1 MSNESVL
8 KKQFSSSDLQRMRN
22 LVQGKT
28 GEKTSVSAGYT
39 KDHVDR
45 KEGDTW
51 EEDGRQWTIKNGVK
65 QNISKLQKA
74 RELGKMPLFC
84 PECKSLMKH
93 RYDEQFYRIHNHC
106 FDCQV
111 KFETKL
117 KREGKWDE
125 YHTQIHN
132 SEIDGLID
140 NYEMWVDDLIN
151 ESNDSFMSETGELE
165 SWSKIDKSKVL
176 QQKEE
181 AIEYLTK
188 LKK

>member
-1 MSNESVL
+1 MSESVL

-45 KEGDTW
+45 KEGDVW

-74 RELGKMPLFC
+74 RETAKMPLFC
-84 PECKSLMKH
+84 PECKTLMKG
-93 RYDEQFYRIHNHC
+93 RYDSQFYKIHHRC
-106 FDCQV
+106 FECQV
-111 KFETKL
+111 KFETRL
-117 KREGKWDE
+117 KVEGKWDE
-125 YHTQIHN
+125 YQTKIHN
-132 SEIDGLID
+132 SEIDGMIE
-140 NYEMWVDDLIN
+140 NYEIWVDDLIN
-151 ESNDSFMSETGELE
+151 ESNSSFMSETGELE
-165 SWSKIDKSKVL
+165 NWSKTNSDNIL
-176 QQKEE
+176 QQKKE
-181 AIEYLTK
+181 AIEYLEK